1 MIRKL
6 LCSAIILFFTTQS
19 ILFAQNKTGIGGTI
33 STTSTSSTP
42 TQPNRQ
48 YFLVRSVPGSLK
60 GLSAQ
65 LKPAF
70 TVPHFIA
77 VEIDEKTSI
86 LKIIANKGTKI
97 EDVKAILVSFNLG
110 IIDYS
115 EEYTNSFPSIFSN
128 Y

>member
-1 MIRKL
+1 MIKKL
-6 LCSAIILFFTTQS
+6 LNSAIILFFTTQS
-19 ILFAQNKTGIGGTI
+19 VLLAQNYTGNGETI
-33 STTSTSSTP
+33 STTPTSSTP

-60 GLSAQ
+60 GRSAQ

-70 TVPHFIA
+70 TGPHFIA
-77 VEIDEKTSI
+77 VEIDEKTSL

-110 IIDYS
+110 IIEYT
-115 EEYTNSFPSIFSN
+115 EEYTNSFPTIFAN
-128 Y
+128 H

>member
-6 LCSAIILFFTTQS
+6 LYSATILFFTTQS
-19 ILFAQNKTGIGGTI
+19 VLFAQNNGGNGVSI
-33 STTSTSSTP
+33 SPSSNSTTT

-60 GLSAQ
+60 GLSSQ
-65 LKPAF
+65 IRPAF
-70 TVPHFIA
+70 TSPHFLA

-86 LKIIANKGTKI
+86 LKIIANKGTRI

-110 IIDYS
+110 IIDYQ
-115 EEYTNSFPSIFSN
+115 EEYTCTAPTIFTN
-128 Y
+128 H

>member
-1 MIRKL
+1 MIKKL
-6 LCSAIILFFTTQS
+6 LNSAIILFFTTQS
-19 ILFAQNKTGIGGTI
+19 VLLAQNNTGIGGTI

>member
-19 ILFAQNKTGIGGTI
+19 ILF
-33 STTSTSSTP
+33 
-42 TQPNRQ
+42 
-48 YFLVRSVPGSLK
+48 LK